1 MSFAAEN
8 ICWKIRSKTVL
19 DGVSFTVRPG
29 EMLGLLGP
37 NGSGKT
43 SLLRLM
49 AGLKRPHAGRV
60 TLEGEDLQAIARR
73 RVAQRVAFVEQHA
86 TTNASLMVED
96 VVRLGRFPHR
106 GLFSS
111 WSGEDEACVE
121 HALAHA
127 GMAHKRRDRW
137 QTLSG
142 GERQRAHIARA
153 LAQSPREL
161 ILDEPTNH
169 LDVQHQMALLALIAR
184 LPITSIIALHDLN
197 HAALFCDRLVVLKE
211 GRVVAEGT
219 PEAVLTEAL
228 MRSVFQ
234 VEARIAPSLYHG
246 RPHIQFLPG

>member
-8 ICWKIRSKTVL
+8 ITWKIRTRTIL
-19 DGVSFTVRPG
+19 DAVSFTVRPG

-43 SLLRLM
+43 SLLRLL

-60 TLEGEDLQAIARR
+60 TLEGEDLAAIARR

-86 TTNASLMVED
+86 TTSAGLKVED

-111 WSGEDEACVE
+111 WSGEDEEAVE
-121 HALAHA
+121 RALAHA
-127 GMAHKRRDRW
+127 GMALKRRDRW

-153 LAQSPREL
+153 LAQSPREV
-161 ILDEPTNH
+161 ILDVPTTH
-169 LDVQHQMALLALIAR
+169 LDVQHQRALLALI
-184 LPITSIIALHDLN
+184 
-197 HAALFCDRLVVLKE
+197 
-211 GRVVAEGT
+211 
-219 PEAVLTEAL
+219 
-228 MRSVFQ
+228 
-234 VEARIAPSLYHG
+234 
-246 RPHIQFLPG
+246 